1 MKYKSSQIIFLTL
14 IITGAITF
22 IYSMIFWD
30 ESLLVLSLLQM
41 GSGSLGFYIIENY
54 LPPKYPPY
62 LKREKD

>member
-1 MKYKSSQIIFLTL
+1 MKYELFNIIFLTL

-22 IYSMIFWD
+22 IYSMVLWD

-41 GSGSLGFYIIENY
+41 GNGGLGLYIIENH
-54 LPPKYPPY
+54 LPLKYPPH